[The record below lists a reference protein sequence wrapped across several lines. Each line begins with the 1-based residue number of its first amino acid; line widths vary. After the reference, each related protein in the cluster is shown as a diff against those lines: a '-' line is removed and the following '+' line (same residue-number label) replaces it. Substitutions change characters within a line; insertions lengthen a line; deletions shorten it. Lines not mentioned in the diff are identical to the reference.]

1 MSDSD
6 KERLEQKR
14 QERLEQRAKLAEQ
27 MARLDAD
34 QRADAMLLNGNEAAS
49 APTSPAGRSAKA
61 VAADRAPAPAP
72 IGQGRENGAKSMPT
86 SRRTSGYGGNTFGME
101 KLSLSVLE
109 PGGKKWED
117 EDEVDAEGAQ
127 SELRLELVL
136 TTDSVSYLIN
146 DDEPFPSMGKDKHL
160 SAASAALDLA
170 PLPQAASRAFGSRP
184 FDTSLKTSEWSSFPN
199 PPSSRGGL
207 TSPLASTSLMASSV
221 GDDSARERMENSRKT
236 SPTGLADSIASLPAM
251 PSKSVPSTPF
261 GLGPS
266 SANLAGP
273 KRTGTSPLNDGFTQ
287 AQRGFSNPDLAR
299 AFSSKAGG
307 GGGNANGGSG
317 GFGLDGGH
325 RPYGADPLYSSMGMP
340 GANGGGGGNSF
351 MPQGGYDN
359 YGFDDDSFGSGAL
372 YPGMMGIKNKRAEAD
387 REFNRFSG
395 MRLEDL
401 QGEILSLCKDQHGC
415 RYLQKKLEEG
425 DPAHRDMIFRETY
438 GHFPELMIDPFG
450 NYLCQKLLEHA
461 TEEQRSAIIDSVA
474 NDLVGIS
481 LNMHGTRAVQKM
493 VDFLAQPRQPKQIR
507 TLIYALSVNVV
518 ALIKDL
524 NGNHVIQKCLN
535 KLIPE
540 DNQFIYNAIATNL
553 IEVATHRHGC
563 CVLQRS
569 IDHASPGQR
578 VQLVTEIIFNSLYLV
593 QDPFGNY
600 VIQYILDLN
609 DARFSEPLIRTFIG
623 NVCSLSV
630 QK

>member
-1 MSDSD
+1 MGAGAGDETPRD
-6 KERLEQKR
+6 P
-14 QERLEQRAKLAEQ
+14 
-27 MARLDAD
+27 
-34 QRADAMLLNGNEAAS
+34 LL
-49 APTSPAGRSAKA
+49 
-61 VAADRAPAPAP
+61 
-72 IGQGRENGAKSMPT
+72 
-86 SRRTSGYGGNTFGME
+86 
-101 KLSLSVLE
+101 
-109 PGGKKWED
+109 
-117 EDEVDAEGAQ
+117 
-127 SELRLELVL
+127 
-136 TTDSVSYLIN
+136 
-146 DDEPFPSMGKDKHL
+146 
-160 SAASAALDLA
+160 
-170 PLPQAASRAFGSRP
+170 GSRKP
-184 FDTSLKTSEWSSFPN
+184 SPN
-199 PPSSRGGL
+199 
-207 TSPLASTSLMASSV
+207 
-221 GDDSARERMENSRKT
+221 
-236 SPTGLADSIASLPAM
+236 GLADSIASLPAM
-251 PSKSVPSTPF
+251 PSKSVPATPF

-266 SANLAGP
+266 AAGMPP
-273 KRTGTSPLNDGFTQ
+273 KRTGTSPGLNDGFTQ

-299 AFSSKAGG
+299 AFSSKS
-307 GGGNANGGSG
+307 GGNSGSG
-317 GFGLDGGH
+317 GNGGFGSGLNDTP
-325 RPYGADPLYSSMGMP
+325 RPYGSDPLYSSMGMP
-340 GANGGGGGNSF
+340 NSSNAF
-351 MPQGGYDN
+351 MQQGYND
-359 YGFDDDSFGSGAL
+359 YGFEDDNFGSGAL
-372 YPGMMGIKNKRAEAD
+372 YPAGMMGLKTKRAEAD

-461 TEEQRSAIIDSVA
+461 TEEQRSAIIDSVS

-569 IDHASPGQR
+569 IDHASPAQR
-578 VQLVTEIIFNSLYLV
+578 LQLVTEIIFNSLYLV

>member
-1 MSDSD
+1 MSC
-6 KERLEQKR
+6 
-14 QERLEQRAKLAEQ
+14 
-27 MARLDAD
+27 
-34 QRADAMLLNGNEAAS
+34 LLTCATE
-49 APTSPAGRSAKA
+49 
-61 VAADRAPAPAP
+61 
-72 IGQGRENGAKSMPT
+72 
-86 SRRTSGYGGNTFGME
+86 
-101 KLSLSVLE
+101 
-109 PGGKKWED
+109 
-117 EDEVDAEGAQ
+117 
-127 SELRLELVL
+127 
-136 TTDSVSYLIN
+136 SVSYLAIN
-146 DDEPFPSMGKDKHL
+146 DDDFPGPAKDKHL

-184 FDTSLKTSEWSSFPN
+184 FDTAMKTSEWTQY
-199 PPSSRGGL
+199 PSARGGL
-207 TSPLASTSLMASSV
+207 TSPSPGMGLMPSP
-221 GDDSARERMENSRKT
+221 GDEAPRDPMLNSRKT

-251 PSKSVPSTPF
+251 PSKSVPGTPF
-261 GLGPS
+261 GLGP
-266 SANLAGP
+266 ATAGIPP
-273 KRTGTSPLNDGFTQ
+273 KRTGTSPGLNDGFTQ

-307 GGGNANGGSG
+307 AEGANPGGRQGGPNGNGG
-317 GFGLDGGH
+317 GFGLNDAP
-325 RPYGADPLYSSMGMP
+325 RPYGADPLYSNMGLQ
-340 GANGGGGGNSF
+340 GGNGGPGGSQF
-351 MPQGGYDN
+351 MPQGGYDS
-359 YGFDDDSFGSGAL
+359 YGFDDDSFGSGSL
-372 YPGMMGIKNKRAEAD
+372 YPAGMMGLKNKRAEAD

-425 DPAHRDMIFRETY
+425 DPSHRDMIFRETY

-461 TEEQRSAIIDSVA
+461 TEEQRSAIIDSVS

-569 IDHASPGQR
+569 IDHASPAQR
-578 VQLVTEIIFNSLYLV
+578 LQLVTEIIFNSLYLV

-609 DARFSEPLIRTFIG
+609 DARFSEPLIRTFVG